1 MSNLKYTSDKFNS
14 CLNTYRETFTD
25 QSKIPSDGKNSVQ
38 QYDSAVILP
47 LDFSLEMDGISGII
61 PNSAF
66 EVPPEVLPKS
76 YLTKKKESKI
86 GFILHTID
94 HNFSNNKWTTKITGQ
109 TINLRFDPLSA
120 EEIAR
125 REANKAQTSN
135 DVKPLNPYYDNNP
148 GDGPGVVPDD
158 YPPGINKNIVETI
171 PALTRLKNL
180 IGYHESLNDY
190 GIANTGGNA
199 KRSVINVNGL
209 TFAVLKAQ
217 QKVKSQ
223 DNPQRV
229 FAAGRF
235 QIIPE
240 TMDAIKSSLGL
251 KSTDRYDPKTQERMG
266 DWLILENRPALGNY
280 IKGKNAGTAAELASA
295 INAVG
300 YIWASMPV
308 VKKSGKSGA
317 IVGDV
322 VKGTGQ
328 AGNYGGTGKN
338 PSKAKV
344 SVQLMA
350 NTIITARI
358 RYCSKNP
365 SFTPTYYNAFV

>member
-1 MSNLKYTSDKFNS
+1 MSNLKYISEKFDS

-25 QSKIPSDGKNSVQ
+25 QTKIPSDNKDSVP

-76 YLTKKKESKI
+76 YLTRNKESKI

-125 REANKAQTSN
+125 RELFQLQTTISN
-135 DVKPLNPYYDNNP
+135 NN
-148 GDGPGVVPDD
+148 DSNNSPGVVPND
-158 YPPGINKNIVETI
+158 YPPGISKNIVETI

-180 IGYHESLNDY
+180 IGFHESNNNY
-190 GIANTGGNA
+190 SIANTGANA
-199 KRSVINVNGL
+199 KKSVINVNGL
-209 TFAVLKAQ
+209 TFDTLKKQ
-217 QKVKSQ
+217 QQIKSQ

-235 QIIPE
+235 QIIPITME
-240 TMDAIKSSLGL
+240 TIKSRLGL
-251 KSTDRYDPKTQERMG
+251 RGTDRYDPKTQERMG
-266 DWLILENRPALGNY
+266 DWLLLENRPGLGNY
-280 IKGKNAGTAAELASA
+280 IKGKNAGTAGELTSA
-295 INAVG
+295 IDSIG
-300 YIWASMPV
+300 YEWASMPV
-308 VKKSGKSGA
+308 IIRSGSNIK
-317 IVGDV
+317 VGDV

-328 AGNYGGTGKN
+328 AGNYGGSGAN
-338 PSKAKV
+338 PSKSKV
-344 SVQLMA
+344 SVKLMA
-350 NTIITARI
+350 NTIINARI
-358 RYCSKNP
+358 AYCNKKP
-365 SFTPTYYNAFV
+365 SFVPTYYTPFV